1 MYMPFFL
8 NCLCSLDGK
17 SSLLFK
23 TLILKWNILAEL
35 KQLIENILM
44 CYKFFQIEVQIT
56 ILGTSDTI
64 LLPF

>member
-1 MYMPFFL
+1 MPFFL
-8 NCLCSLDGK
+8 NCLCSLDSK

-56 ILGTSDTI
+56 IFGTSDTT